1 MVAIS
6 AQYRTKSSHGTGPK
20 DCVEDGKSAI
30 RWVRGHATELGIDPK
45 RMAVGGGSAGGHVAA
60 ASTYCPGFD
69 AAGEDTSIST
79 RADALLLFNPVAD
92 NGPDGGRGHKK
103 VKSYWREI
111 SPAHH
116 IDKPAPP
123 TIIFLGTQDK
133 LIPVGTVERLRK
145 TIESAGGRCDLH
157 LYKGAGHGFFNKAPM
172 FAETLNETDSFL
184 VSLGWLEKTE
194 K

>member
-103 VKSYWREI
+103 VKSYWGEFR
-111 SPAHH
+111 
-116 IDKPAPP
+116 PP
-123 TIIFLGTQDK
+123 TTSTN
-133 LIPVGTVERLRK
+133 PRLPPSYF
-145 TIESAGGRCDLH
+145 SAPRI
-157 LYKGAGHGFFNKAPM
+157 N
-172 FAETLNETDSFL
+172 
-184 VSLGWLEKTE
+184 
-194 K
+194 